1 MANTDVPAN
10 NASGGPPPLAAR
22 LLSGLTT
29 VFNVLGV
36 VGTFFL
42 MILITLDVTMRGAF
56 SRPIVGVTEIVS
68 FSIVC
73 IVFLQLGRTV
83 ESGRIT
89 RAETIVGFLKPYPRA
104 IAVLDF
110 VAEFTGIVLMAIIIY
125 GVWPRMI
132 GEYVSGHFIGTPGM
146 FTFPQWPISA
156 ALVAGS
162 ALAAVHFLLR
172 AIVSF
177 GAILNPRPYV
187 VKSGGASD
195 PL

>member
-1 MANTDVPAN
+1 VSNPDRSANP
-10 NASGGPPPLAAR
+10 ASGGAPPLAFR
-22 LLSGLTT
+22 LLSALTT
-29 VFNVLGV
+29 IFNVLGV
-36 VGTFFL
+36 FGTFFL
-42 MILITLDVTMRGAF
+42 MILITVDVTMRGAF

-83 ESGRIT
+83 ESGRVT
-89 RAETIVGFLKPYPRA
+89 RAETIVGFLQPYPRVLG
-104 IAVLDF
+104 VLDF
-110 VAEFTGIVLMAIIIY
+110 IAEITGVLLMAIIIY

-132 GEYVSGHFIGTPGM
+132 GEYQSGHFIGTPGM

-172 AIVSF
+172 AILAF
-177 GAILNPRPYV
+177 GAILNPKLLV
-187 VKSGGASD
+187 AKSGGASD